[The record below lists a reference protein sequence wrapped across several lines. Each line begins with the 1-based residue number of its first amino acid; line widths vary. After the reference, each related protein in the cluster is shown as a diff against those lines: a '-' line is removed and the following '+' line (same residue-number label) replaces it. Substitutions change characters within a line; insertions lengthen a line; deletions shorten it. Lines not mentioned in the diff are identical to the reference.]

1 MANKRMFTVQII
13 DSDPFLDMPLSTQAL
28 YFHLNMRADDD
39 GFINNPKKIQ
49 RMIGASD
56 DDLKILIGKRFVL
69 AFQSGVIVIKHWR
82 MHNTLKGD
90 RYTPTQYQDEKS
102 MLQIKPNKAYTESD
116 GAIPIENGTIVETEW
131 NQSGTTVKRSI
142 DKNRLDKN
150 REEIEAP
157 SLGYESIVNLYHTL
171 CPKLPAIKALNDRRK
186 KTLRSWGDLDEMT
199 EVFTNAGKSDFLNGK
214 NDRGWKPNFDWLIKP
229 ENRIKV
235 LEGNYDN
242 RQGKTSVTTFNDYD
256 QRKQSYDDFE
266 KGLLGW
272 EDDTP

>member
-90 RYTPTQYQDEKS
+90 RYTPTQYQDEKN
-102 MLQIKPNKAYTESD
+102 MLQVKPNKAYTESD
-116 GAIPIENGTIVETEW
+116 GAIPMEIGTIVETEW
-131 NQSGTTVKRSI
+131 NQSGTTVKNSI
-142 DKNRLDKN
+142 DKSSK
-150 REEIEAP
+150 
-157 SLGYESIVNLYHTL
+157 ESKPTRHKYGEYGHILLTDDQYNKLKTDYPNIDATIKSMDEWIQLKGKPYKDYNL
-171 CPKLPAIKALNDRRK
+171 ALRK
-186 KTLRSWGDLDEMT
+186 W
-199 EVFTNAGKSDFLNGK
+199 AGKDQPKKPTDILNF
-214 NDRGWKPNFDWLIKP
+214 R
-229 ENRIKV
+229 
-235 LEGNYDN
+235 
-242 RQGKTSVTTFNDYD
+242 
-256 QRKQSYDDFE
+256 
-266 KGLLGW
+266 
-272 EDDTP
+272 EDE

>member
-90 RYTPTQYQDEKS
+90 RYTPTQYQDEKN

-116 GAIPIENGTIVETEW
+116 GAIPMEIGTIVETEW
-131 NQSGTTVKRSI
+131 SQSGTTVKNSI
-142 DKNRLDKN
+142 DKSSK
-150 REEIEAP
+150 
-157 SLGYESIVNLYHTL
+157 ESKPPRHKHGEYGHILLTDDQYN
-171 CPKLPAIKALNDRRK
+171 KLKSEYPAIDETIKAMDEWIQLKGKPYKDYNLALRK
-186 KTLRSWGDLDEMT
+186 W
-199 EVFTNAGKSDFLNGK
+199 AKSDPKTQPTTFLN
-214 NDRGWKPNFDWLIKP
+214 FQ
-229 ENRIKV
+229 E
-235 LEGNYDN
+235 E
-242 RQGKTSVTTFNDYD
+242 
-256 QRKQSYDDFE
+256 
-266 KGLLGW
+266 
-272 EDDTP
+272 

>member
-90 RYTPTQYQDEKS
+90 RYTPTQYQEEKNT
-102 MLQIKPNKAYTESD
+102 LQIKPNKAYTEND
-116 GAIPIENGTIVETEW
+116 GTIPLEIGTIVEAEW

-150 REEIEAP
+150 REEIEAS
-157 SLGYESIVNLYHTL
+157 SLDYESIVNLYRQH
-171 CPKLPAIKALNDRRK
+171 CPNLQPVRALNDRRK
-186 KTLRSWGDLDEMT
+186 KTLKAWGDIDEMEQT
-199 EVFTNAGKSDFLNGK
+199 FIKAGQSGFLGGQ
-214 NDRGWKPNFDWLIKP
+214 NDRGWKANFDWVIKP
-229 ENRIKV
+229 ENRIKI
-235 LEGNYDN
+235 LEGNYD
-242 RQGKTSVTTFNDYD
+242 QSGKKPVDVTSFNNYEQRNVDYD
-256 QRKQSYDDFE
+256 DLE
-266 KGLLGW
+266 KKLLGW
-272 EDDTP
+272 EE